1 MLSFHSMDYSV
12 YVAKTFTVAF
22 TKIGPVV
29 GFIVMGYFIFIKL
42 PFLIFRNSL
51 KSSREFDP
59 TPMPVR
65 DEAKPQY
72 NPQEFQRFMNSQ
84 ARLESSQKEEPKK
97 EQKEQ
102 KKEEPKK
109 DQKKEERGKETRAE
123 KPSGISPEE
132 VVFQLQPGQ
141 RYTKDELKKRY
152 RDLLKESHPDKVA
165 AMGADFKKLAEHKTK
180 EINSAYEK
188 LKVRAA

>member
-97 EQKEQ
+97 NRKNKRKKSLKKIRKKKNAEKRLEQKSLPGSL
-102 KKEEPKK
+102 PKK
-109 DQKKEERGKETRAE
+109 SSFSFNRASAIPKMSLKSATE
-123 KPSGISPEE
+123 IS
-132 VVFQLQPGQ
+132 
-141 RYTKDELKKRY
+141 
-152 RDLLKESHPDKVA
+152 
-165 AMGADFKKLAEHKTK
+165 
-180 EINSAYEK
+180 
-188 LKVRAA
+188 